1 MEVSVRDLK
10 NRLSE
15 YLRRVQRGER
25 LIVTERTRPIAELG
39 PLRKGSLD
47 QEDRLSHLEELGEL
61 MRPGKRR
68 AFRAVRAVK
77 VRGRPLSQTI
87 LEDRR

>member
-15 YLRRVQRGER
+15 FLRRVQRGER

-39 PLRKGSLD
+39 PIREAGRGEEEWLA
-47 QEDRLSHLEELGEL
+47 HLEEQGEL
-61 MRPGKRR
+61 TRPRRRR

-77 VRGRPLSQTI
+77 VRGKPLSRTI
-87 LEDRR
+87 LQDRR